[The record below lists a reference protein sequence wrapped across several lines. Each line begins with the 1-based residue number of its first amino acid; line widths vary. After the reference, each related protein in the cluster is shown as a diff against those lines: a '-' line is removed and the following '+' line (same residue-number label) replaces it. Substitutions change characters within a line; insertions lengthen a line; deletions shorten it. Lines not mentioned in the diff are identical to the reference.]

1 MKQADAPRPGWYPD
15 PTGGS
20 WLRWWDGRD
29 WTDHRRSPPTAGL
42 AGATDEHARSPA
54 PTDAGAPPASRV
66 RSAAPRPRDETAEIM
81 AEVRRVARDEVD
93 RAVTTLSDRARDAT
107 RGLEPLLS
115 QYGDRV
121 TRWIRNLGIV
131 LIALVVLWMVLQTFA
146 QTSLLNWVGD
156 RVDHIFGGWANL
168 PVRGPVTPTTGA

>member
-1 MKQADAPRPGWYPD
+1 MREADAPRPGWYPD

-20 WLRWWDGRD
+20 WLRWWDGLD

-42 AGATDEHARSPA
+42 SGAVEEVARAPTGADAGSRLKSEARS
-54 PTDAGAPPASRV
+54 AG
-66 RSAAPRPRDETAEIM
+66 PRARDETAEIM
-81 AEVRRVARDEVD
+81 AEVRKAAREEVD
-93 RAVTTLSDRARDAT
+93 RAVSSLGDRARDAT
-107 RGLEPLLS
+107 RGIEPLIS

-121 TRWIRNLGIV
+121 LGWIRNLGII

-156 RVDHIFGGWANL
+156 RVDTIFGGWVVVAAD
-168 PVRGPVTPTTGA
+168 VSG